1 MKIKSF
7 QYLTIAFSA
16 ALVLASCK
24 STPYEGYDQTDSGL
38 YYKMITENKGPKPQV
53 GDNVKVRMTYMTT
66 GKNGKD
72 TIIFNSKDLS
82 RDGSGAIE
90 FPLQASTF
98 KGSFEEALL
107 MMSEGD
113 SASFK
118 INADSIYTKTFRA
131 KSLPPYIKPGSMLTF
146 DAKLVQIKPKAEVE
160 KERAKQMEEQR
171 VMMEKRKGEE
181 PASIQKYIA
190 DNKITA
196 KPTASGLYFIELEK
210 GKGKKVA
217 AGDTVEVHYK
227 GMFLD
232 GKVFDSSEGSPVPVK
247 FPIGVGAVIKGWDEA
262 LTMMN
267 VGGKAK
273 VIIPSELA
281 YGANGAQGVIL
292 PYTPLVFEVEVVNAI
307 SPAKK

>member
-1 MKIKSF
+1 MKIQSLNF
-7 QYLTIAFSA
+7 LTIALTA
-16 ALVLASCK
+16 GVLLSSCK
-24 STPYEGYDQTDSGL
+24 TTPYEGYDVTDSGL
-38 YYKMITENKGPKPQV
+38 YYKFINEGKGTKPQV
-53 GDNVKVRMTYMTT
+53 GDNVKVMMIYKTE
-66 GKNGKD
+66 KD
-72 TIIFNSKDLS
+72 STIFNSKELS

-90 FPLQASTF
+90 FPLQESTF

-118 INADSIYTKTFRA
+118 INADSIYSKTFRA
-131 KSLPPYIKPGSMLTF
+131 KALPPYIKPGSMLTF
-146 DAKLVQIKPKAEVE
+146 EAKLVQIKPKAEVE
-160 KERAKQMEEQR
+160 KERAKQMEEQQ
-171 VMMEKRKGEE
+171 VMMEKRKTEE
-181 PASIQKYIA
+181 PASIAKYVA
-190 DNKITA
+190 DNKITV
-196 KPTASGLYFIELEK
+196 KPTDKGLYYIELVK

-217 AGDTVEVHYK
+217 SGDTVEVQYK

-247 FPIGVGAVIKGWDEA
+247 FPIGVGAVIPGWDQA

-281 YGANGAQGVIL
+281 YGANGAQGVIP
-292 PYTPLVFEVEVVNAI
+292 PYTPLVFEVEVVNSI
-307 SPAKK
+307 TPKK